1 MGTKYDFLLKTPLF
15 QGIHEDALKPL
26 LKSMHYSTKKYK
38 KDELILHTGDTG
50 DTGRPLGIVLSGKV
64 HIEKCDF
71 WGNKTILDSLGKGQ
85 VFAETYAC
93 NPDIPLMVSVV
104 ARDDCEIMF
113 LEVLS
118 LLADKAHSHSEQQ
131 ILTNLFRVSA
141 RKNLILSQR
150 IFHTSPK
157 TIRGRLISY
166 LSAQATLSDSPYFDI
181 DFDRQQLADYLN
193 VDRSALSAELGRM
206 KREGLIDFQKNSFK
220 LINLE

>member
-38 KDELILHTGDTG
+38 KDELILHIG

-85 VFAETYAC
+85 IFAETYAC

>member
-1 MGTKYDFLLKTPLF
+1 
-15 QGIHEDALKPL
+15 
-26 LKSMHYSTKKYK
+26 
-38 KDELILHTGDTG
+38 
-50 DTGRPLGIVLSGKV
+50 
-64 HIEKCDF
+64 
-71 WGNKTILDSLGKGQ
+71 
-85 VFAETYAC
+85 
-93 NPDIPLMVSVV
+93 MVSVV

-118 LLADKAHSHSEQQ
+118 LLADKTHSHSEQQ

>member
-15 QGIHEDALKPL
+15 QGIHEEELKPL
-26 LKSMHYSTKKYK
+26 LKSMHYSVKKYGK
-38 KDELILHTGDTG
+38 GEFILHTG

-71 WGNKTILDSLGKGQ
+71 WGNKTILDSLGKGH

-93 NPDIPLMVSVV
+93 NPDTPLMVSVV
-104 ARDDCEIMF
+104 AMDDCEIMF

-118 LLADKAHSHSEQQ
+118 LLSDKTYSRSEQQ

-141 RKNLILSQR
+141 RKNLVLSQR

-166 LSAQATLSDSPYFDI
+166 LSAQATLSDSQYFDI

-193 VDRSALSAELGRM
+193 VDRSALSAELGKM

-220 LINLE
+220 LINIE

>member
-15 QGIHEDALKPL
+15 QGIREEELKSL
-26 LKSMHYSTKKYK
+26 LKSMHYSVKKYEK
-38 KDELILHTGDTG
+38 GEIILHTGDTG
-50 DTGRPLGIVLSGKV
+50 KPLGIVLSGKV

-104 ARDDCEIMF
+104 AMDDCEIMF

-118 LLADKAHSHSEQQ
+118 LLADKTYSRSEQQ

-166 LSAQATLSDSPYFDI
+166 LSAQATLSDSQYFDI

-193 VDRSALSAELGRM
+193 VDRSALSAELGKM

>member
-50 DTGRPLGIVLSGKV
+50 RPLGIVLSGKV
-64 HIEKCDF
+64 H
-71 WGNKTILDSLGKGQ
+71 ILDSLGKGQ

-118 LLADKAHSHSEQQ
+118 LLVDKTHSHSEQQ

>member
-1 MGTKYDFLLKTPLF
+1 MGTKYNFLLKTPLF
-15 QGIHEDALKPL
+15 HGICEDELKPL
-26 LKSMHYSTKKYK
+26 LKSMHYSVRKYEK
-38 KDELILHTGDTG
+38 GEIILHTGDI
-50 DTGRPLGIVLSGKV
+50 GRPLGIVLSGKV

-93 NPDIPLMVSVV
+93 NPDIPLMVSVM

-113 LEVLS
+113 LEVVS
-118 LLADKAHSHSEQQ
+118 LLADKTYSRSEQQ
-131 ILTNLFRVSA
+131 LLTNLFRVSA

-166 LSAQATLSDSPYFDI
+166 LSAQATLSDSQYFDI

-193 VDRSALSAELGRM
+193 VDRSALSAELGKM

-220 LINLE
+220 LINFE